1 MSGVRRWRICTSR
14 SLDRA
19 QQATFLVT
27 LAEVVLIWG
36 PFIPSPGL
44 QDVEM
49 VLGKGDDER
58 HQNLQGGSP
67 ERVDVVV

>member
-1 MSGVRRWRICTSR
+1 MLWKLSVEEGGELFCRPLAMLGVRWRICTSR

-36 PFIPSPGL
+36 PFIPPPGPL
-44 QDVEM
+44 F
-49 VLGKGDDER
+49 LA
-58 HQNLQGGSP
+58 P
-67 ERVDVVV
+67 